1 MILTYD
7 GTFPGLLSA
16 VFEVFRLKGDAVD
29 IIPEDRYQQQLFSAA
44 LPVDTDRTRSARVAK
59 GLRERSGN
67 TKIVELLYHAFL
79 TEQPEVERLILYLIR
94 RQMEVHGLD
103 VSQDAGD
110 DRIRQLLRLKQQ
122 MGREVHRM
130 HAFVRFQQTPDGL
143 YAALVNPDFNCLPLI
158 GDHFAARYPAME
170 WLIYDTRRHYGLHWN
185 SESKKAEFIT
195 LDAERD
201 GQLRSLSAEMLDRA
215 ETDYQELWQTYF
227 RAVDIPER
235 QNLKLHLQHVPKRYW
250 KYLTEKTGS

>member
-1 MILTYD
+1 MTFTYD

-16 VFEVFRLKGDAVD
+16 IFEAFRLRAEEAD
-29 IIPEDRYQQQLFSAA
+29 IVAEDRYQEQLFSSP
-44 LPVDTDRTRSARVAK
+44 LPVVTDRGHAARVAN
-59 GLRERSGN
+59 GLKKRSGN
-67 TKIVELLYHAFL
+67 DKIVELLHHAFL
-79 TEQPEVERLILYLIR
+79 TEQPEVERLIYYFVQ
-94 RQMEVHGLD
+94 RQMAVHSLD
-103 VSQDAGD
+103 VTKDAGD

-170 WLIYDTRRHYGLHWN
+170 WLIYDTRRHYGLYWD
-185 SESKKAEFIT
+185 SQVKKADFIT
-195 LDAERD
+195 LDAEQD
-201 GQLRSLSAEMLDRA
+201 GKLRSLSADQLAAA
-215 ETDYQELWQTYF
+215 ETDYQQLWQTYF

-235 QNLKLHLQHVPKRYW
+235 KNLKLHLQHVPKRYW
-250 KYLTEKTGS
+250 KYLTEKI